1 MTTWQ
6 ECEERGMEFV
16 EGHNTRK
23 GYVPSFCRKRRRRLS
38 PYTDLDRKNQ
48 ERAVEQGSDIGEAN
62 PYDTAIGIDD

>member
-1 MTTWQ
+1 MVTKE

-16 EGHNTRK
+16 ESYYNNDG

-48 ERAVEQGSDIGEAN
+48 ERAVEQGSS
-62 PYDTAIGIDD
+62 IDSSVMDMSESE

>member
-1 MTTWQ
+1 MTTKQ
-6 ECEERGMEFV
+6 ECEDEGMEFV

-23 GYVPSFCRKRRRRLS
+23 GYVPSFCRKRRRSLL
-38 PYTDLDRKNQ
+38 TDLDRREK